1 MGRTYSKGNA
11 CICFKEILIDR
22 MASGIRYIDDDA
34 FQGLSS
40 LAELLLS
47 SSKLSHPP
55 SLHHVCRTLEFYCI
69 SYANISSFPEEYFK
83 GCTLLKRIT
92 IFQTSIHSI
101 PAMNYSHAT
110 LTDLSLT
117 NNAIVDIQ
125 CLYNI
130 SFPVLR
136 TLNLAENRI
145 MLIEPDLM
153 TLPVIQ
159 NIILRDN
166 CLTELP
172 DMTQSGWAKGIR
184 GDDIVNLVGAGNP
197 WNCTSAMLE
206 TLNGMSAVSPHIE
219 ITDLS
224 DWICHS
230 PPDLTGKIIT
240 DVGEV

>member
-1 MGRTYSKGNA
+1 MYL
-11 CICFKEILIDR
+11 FKEILINR
-22 MASGIRYIDDDA
+22 ASGIRYIDDDA
-34 FQGLSS
+34 FEGLSR
-40 LAELLLS
+40 LAELSLRS
-47 SSKLSHPP
+47 SRLSHPP
-55 SLHHVCRTLEFYCI
+55 SLQHVCRTLEFYCI
-69 SYANISSFPEEYFK
+69 SYANISSFPEDYFK
-83 GCTLLKRIT
+83 GCTLLQRIT

-117 NNAIVDIQ
+117 SNAIMDIQ

-145 MLIEPDLM
+145 MLIEPGLM

-159 NIILRDN
+159 NIVLRDN

-172 DMTQSGWAKGIR
+172 DLTQSGRGKGIR
-184 GDDIVNLVGAGNP
+184 GDDIVNLVGSENP

-230 PPDLTGKIIT
+230 PPGLNGKIVT